1 MISELD
7 CLRAGAGKVQQKALK
22 WIESCMVKLPSW
34 IHVQSS
40 SESMTAV
47 TPPGSPCL
55 QEFHSAGS
63 FNGDLLLS
71 PTNADHVLNC
81 AILFSTVVSHGK
93 VALLT
98 NDTALRIKAMAEVC
112 FDPDSKPSSVV
123 SFISSYVDYEWHSSN
138 FRLICG

>member
-1 MISELD
+1 
-7 CLRAGAGKVQQKALK
+7 
-22 WIESCMVKLPSW
+22 
-34 IHVQSS
+34 
-40 SESMTAV
+40 MTAV

-71 PTNADHVLNC
+71 PTNADHVL
-81 AILFSTVVSHGK
+81 STVVSHGK

-112 FDPDSKPSSVV
+112 LDPDSKPSSVV
-123 SFISSYVDYEWHSSN
+123 SFILSYVDYEWHASK
-138 FRLICG
+138 FQLTCG

>member
-1 MISELD
+1 MSSSFAVISELD
-7 CLRAGAGKVQQKALK
+7 RFRAGSGKAQKNALK

-40 SESMTAV
+40 SECMMAV
-47 TPPGSPCL
+47 TPPASPCL
-55 QEFHSAGS
+55 QEFRSGG
-63 FNGDLLLS
+63 NVDGDLLLS

-81 AILFSTVVSHGK
+81 AILFSTVISHGK

-112 FDPDSKPSSVV
+112 KNLILDLFQSS
-123 SFISSYVDYEWHSSN
+123 WN
-138 FRLICG
+138 RT